1 MQKSNKLLIASISFL
16 SFIFVGYAANNYLFD
31 SSVVCTAKISEMKFP
46 RKNGMEAMVSGFID
60 LDMKNGTA
68 HFFFQSGTGDFV
80 NRILQFSPSYA
91 MNGEAV
97 SLVIERKNISKSE
110 YGGLADEYH
119 LFDVGTKHLM
129 NFIPVTNH
137 VTQVNFG
144 PLSFFCENEE
154 RL

>member
-1 MQKSNKLLIASISFL
+1 MQKSNKLLMYPIIFL
-16 SFIFVGYAANNYLFD
+16 SFVFLGYAANNYLFD
-31 SSVVCTAKISEMKFP
+31 SGVVCTAKISEMKFP
-46 RKNGMEAMVSGFID
+46 RKNGAEAIVNGFID
-60 LDMKNGTA
+60 LDMKNGTS

-91 MNGEAV
+91 MNGKAV
-97 SLVIERKNISKSE
+97 SMVVEKKNISKSE
-110 YGGLADEYH
+110 CGGLADEYH
-119 LFDVGTKHLM
+119 LFDIGTKHLM
-129 NFIPVTNH
+129 NFIPVTDH